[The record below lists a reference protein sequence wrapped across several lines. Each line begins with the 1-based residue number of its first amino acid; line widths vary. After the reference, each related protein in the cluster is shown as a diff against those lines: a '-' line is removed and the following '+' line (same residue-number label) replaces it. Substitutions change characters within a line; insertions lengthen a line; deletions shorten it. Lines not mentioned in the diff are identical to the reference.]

1 MKDLLVLL
9 AHLLTTIAKLLGPGG
24 AKAIVADS
32 LLMKQQLL
40 IVNRSRQ
47 RAPNL
52 TPVDR
57 MLLGFWSLFLSPHH
71 IQRAAVIL
79 RPSTLLNFHDML
91 KKRKYRLLYTA
102 RSKGKPGPKGPSQ
115 ELIDAIVEIKRRNS
129 RFGCPRIAQEIN
141 KAFGVDIDKD
151 VVRRVLEKHY
161 RPGPDSGHG
170 PSWLTFIS
178 HLKDSL
184 WSVDF
189 FRCESILLNTH
200 WVLVVM
206 DQFTRRIIG
215 FGVHAGDVDGVALCR
230 MFNTA
235 ISTKGVPKYLSSD
248 NDPLFL
254 YHQWQANLRI
264 LSVDE
269 IKTVPYTPLSH
280 PFIERL
286 IGTIRR
292 DFIDHTL
299 FWNNV
304 DLERKLAD
312 FQTYYNH
319 HRTHNSLGGDTPA
332 EVAGVVTKLPIK
344 LNKFRWQTHC
354 RGLYQLPEAA

>member
-1 MKDLLVLL
+1 MKNLLLML
-9 AHLLTTIAKLLGPGG
+9 AHLLATLAKLLGPGG
-24 AKAIVADS
+24 DRAIVADS

-40 IVNRSRQ
+40 IINRSRR

-52 TPVDR
+52 TVIDR
-57 MLLGFWSLFLSPHH
+57 LLLGFWTLFLSPHH
-71 IQRAAVIL
+71 IRRAAVIL
-79 RPSTLLNFHDML
+79 KPSTLLSFHDML
-91 KKRKYRLLYTA
+91 KRRKYRLLYTA
-102 RSKGKPGPKGPSQ
+102 RRKGKPGPKGPSH
-115 ELIDAIVEIKRRNS
+115 ELIEAIVEMKLRNS

-151 VVRRVLEKHY
+151 VVRRVLAKHY
-161 RPGPDSGHG
+161 RPGPGSGNG
-170 PSWLTFIS
+170 PSWLTIIG

-184 WSVDF
+184 WSIDL

-235 ISTKGVPKYLSSD
+235 ISTMGHPKYLSSD
-248 NDPLFL
+248 NDTLFQ

-264 LSVDE
+264 MNTDE
-269 IKTVPYTPLSH
+269 IKSVPYTPCSH

-292 DFIDHTL
+292 EFLDHIL
-299 FWNNV
+299 FWNTL
-304 DLERKLAD
+304 DLERKLELFKD
-312 FQTYYNH
+312 YYNES
-319 HRTHNSLGGDTPA
+319 RTHASLSGNTPA
-332 EVAGVVTKLPIK
+332 EISGDSVAQPASLHSYS
-344 LNKFRWQTHC
+344 WQKHC
-354 RGLYQLPEAA
+354 GGLFQLPVAA